1 MTKQVSNKD
10 RNIKNQIATTKE
22 NTLEE
27 LSEQKTWSSD
37 GYFKSQVTNYNMEK
51 INYSKNSLFYV
62 NQAFLTIQK
71 SKNMYYGNHFV
82 LAQVMCVVAN
92 EFKVYSFEYDTA
104 TGQFLGRYET
114 VSLIMVIGDNDE
126 TFFNMSKIRNQS
138 FFYLYQKLRILNS
151 LAARS

>member
-1 MTKQVSNKD
+1 
-10 RNIKNQIATTKE
+10 
-22 NTLEE
+22 
-27 LSEQKTWSSD
+27 
-37 GYFKSQVTNYNMEK
+37 
-51 INYSKNSLFYV
+51 
-62 NQAFLTIQK
+62 
-71 SKNMYYGNHFV
+71 MYYGNHFV
-82 LAQVMCVVAN
+82 LAQVMCVVAT

-126 TFFNMSKIRNQS
+126 AFFNMSKIRNQS